1 MEKIDIIVPCY
12 NEEEVIR
19 KFLEVIS
26 DKLKGRTWEIIF
38 VDDGS
43 KDKTLEIIK
52 ELAKTNENIKY
63 LSFSRNFGKEAA
75 IYAGLEHSTGD
86 YVILMDADLQDP
98 PELINEMLEEV
109 NKGYDIVATRRVTRK
124 GEPILRTIGARTFY
138 KFINKISKVEVVDG
152 ARDFRLM
159 RREVV
164 DAVLELK
171 EYNRFSKGLF
181 SWVGFETKWIEFENI
196 ERYDGE
202 SSWSFWELV
211 KYSIE
216 GIISFT
222 SAPLHIATFF
232 GILLSIA
239 AFIAIIYIIIRTLLY
254 GDPVSGWPS
263 LATIVL
269 FIGGIQLF
277 CIGILG
283 QYLAKVFTESKKRP
297 IYILKEKNLKKNS

>member
-26 DKLKGRTWEIIF
+26 DKLKGKTWEIIF

-52 ELAKTNENIKY
+52 ELAKTKENIKY

-75 IYAGLEHSTGD
+75 IYAGFEHSTGD

-109 NKGYDIVATRRVTRK
+109 KNGYDIVATRRVTRK

-202 SSWSFWELV
+202 SSWSFFELV

-263 LATIVL
+263 LATIIL

>member
-26 DKLKGRTWEIIF
+26 DKLKGKTWEIIF

-75 IYAGLEHSTGD
+75 IYAGLEHSTGY

-98 PELINEMLEEV
+98 PELINEMLEEI
-109 NKGYDIVATRRVTRK
+109 NNGYDIIATRRVTRK

-239 AFIAIIYIIIRTLLY
+239 AFIAIIYIIIRTILY

-297 IYILKEKNLKKNS
+297 IYILKEKNLKK

>member
-12 NEEEVIR
+12 NEEKVLR
-19 KFLEVIS
+19 KFFEVIS
-26 DKLKGRTWEIIF
+26 DNLKGLTWEIIF

-52 ELAKTNENIKY
+52 ELAKRKKNVKY

-75 IYAGLEHSTGD
+75 IYAGLEHSAGE

-98 PELINEMLEEV
+98 PELIKEMLKEV
-109 NKGYDIVATRRVTRK
+109 KNGYDIVATRRVTRK
-124 GEPILRTIGARTFY
+124 GEPVLRSVGAKTFY
-138 KFINKISKVEVVDG
+138 KLINHISKVEIVDG

-164 DAVLELK
+164 DAIVELK

-181 SWVGFETKWIEFENI
+181 SWVGFETKWIEFENV
-196 ERYDGE
+196 ERLDGE
-202 SSWSFWELV
+202 SSWSFWQLV
-211 KYSIE
+211 TYSVE

-222 SAPLHIATFF
+222 SLPLHIATFF
-232 GILLSIA
+232 GIILSIA
-239 AFIAIIYIIIRTLLY
+239 AFIAIIYVIIRTLLF
-254 GDPVSGWPS
+254 GDAVSGWPS
-263 LATIVL
+263 LVTVIL

-297 IYILKEKNLKKNS
+297 IYILKENNL

>member
-52 ELAKTNENIKY
+52 ELAKINENIKY

-109 NKGYDIVATRRVTRK
+109 KNGYDIVATRRVTRK

-164 DAVLELK
+164 DALLELK

-202 SSWSFWELV
+202 SSWSFWGLV

-232 GILLSIA
+232 GIMLSIA

-263 LATIVL
+263 LATIIL

>member
-1 MEKIDIIVPCY
+1 MVKIDIIVPCY
-12 NEEEVIR
+12 NEEEVIK

-26 DKLKGRTWEIIF
+26 DKLKGKTWEIIF

-98 PELINEMLEEV
+98 PELIKEMLEEV
-109 NKGYDIVATRRVTRK
+109 NNGYDIGATRRVTRK

-202 SSWSFWELV
+202 SSWSFFGLV

-239 AFIAIIYIIIRTLLY
+239 AFIAIIYIIIRT
-254 GDPVSGWPS
+254 
-263 LATIVL
+263 I
-269 FIGGIQLF
+269 
-277 CIGILG
+277 
-283 QYLAKVFTESKKRP
+283 
-297 IYILKEKNLKKNS
+297 